1 MNDINFID
9 TATPEQQSA
18 LKQWYQVTLFFS
30 ILFLTVCGGITGWQ
44 AYRYSLAYSHS
55 LNQKQKAAPFKKLL
69 DQKAQLQATIDK
81 QAKTI
86 EKFKE
91 LPRKTT
97 QTHSFLQ
104 SLLKTIHPQ
113 GLRSVRL
120 GTQTEVNFL
129 AKDYK
134 SAQSMCENLKKE
146 TGLKNLHIVSLD
158 SIESTENKIL
168 LVQLKESK
176 KHI

>member
-1 MNDINFID
+1 MNDINFIN

-18 LKQWYQVTLFFS
+18 LKQWYRITLTFG

-44 AYRYSLAYSHS
+44 LYRYSLAYSDS
-55 LNQKQKAAPFKKLL
+55 LTQKQKAMPFKKLL
-69 DQKAQLQATIDK
+69 DQKAQLQTTIDE
-81 QAKTI
+81 QTKTV

-97 QTHSFLQ
+97 LIHSFLQ
-104 SLLKTIHPQ
+104 SISKIINPQ
-113 GLRSVRL
+113 ELRSVRL
-120 GTQTEVNFL
+120 GTETELNFL

-134 SAQSMCENLKKE
+134 SAQSICENLKKE
-146 TGLKNLHIVSLD
+146 TGRHNLHIVSLE
-158 SIESTENKIL
+158 SIQSSENKIL

-176 KHI
+176 KQT